1 MESCKRRRGAQPPA
15 FWVLGLL
22 LTASTGASAANGD
35 IWIAQCENC
44 NAMSDF
50 GAVALAEA
58 RAAVQTGLYVI
69 TSQNYPRT
77 AYVRVTGSP
86 GWVCDRFGEC
96 EHTLRNAYAQLINES
111 GTAVAVPS
119 DLDRIDEA
127 LHGTSRAQRIPPLP
141 IRPDYARSF
150 IGSFDEELIP
160 AIGQA
165 LLVGGFNQGFLPIG
179 TKVIVVFMDGTK
191 AEFIKVCQCTD
202 MWRWTGRAWDAQGR
216 RIHRD
221 GTPLPNPNWFGNGTG
236 RVITRFTDAG
246 TARDIRFLFSGET
259 LCRVSTRVQVNG
271 VEISYIVT
279 YLPC

>member
-1 MESCKRRRGAQPPA
+1 MERCIRRRGARPLA
-15 FWVLGLL
+15 LWVLGLF
-22 LTASTGASAANGD
+22 LTASTGAFAANGD
-35 IWIAQCENC
+35 IWIAPCENC

-50 GAVALAEA
+50 GAAALREA

-77 AYVRVTGSP
+77 GYVRVTGSP

-96 EHTLRNAYAQLINES
+96 QYTLRNAYAQLIDET
-111 GTAVAVPS
+111 GTRVAVPT

-141 IRPDYARSF
+141 IRPDYAGS
-150 IGSFDEELIP
+150 IINSFDEEVIP
-160 AIGQA
+160 AIAQA
-165 LLVGGFNQGFLPIG
+165 LLVGGFNPGYLPLG
-179 TKVIVVFMDGTK
+179 TKVIVVFVDGTK
-191 AEFIKVCQCTD
+191 AEFVKVCQCTD
-202 MWRWTGRAWDAQGR
+202 MWRWTGKAWNAEGR
-216 RIHRD
+216 RITRD
-221 GTPLPNPNWFGNGTG
+221 GTLVPNPNWFGNGGG

-246 TARDIRFLFSGET
+246 TPRDIRFLFTGER

-271 VEISYIVT
+271 VEISYIAT